1 MTRMTRI
8 RSQMVVP
15 SLTLSEFKTLTG
27 LKKSLAFTRLFKV
40 FRKNYFTSKML
51 LAGFT
56 SASKP
61 LGSMVI
67 FLMADLG
74 LPIVNS

>member
-1 MTRMTRI
+1 MGTN
-8 RSQMVVP
+8 SKSNGS
-15 SLTLSEFKTLTG
+15 SLSNPVRVLNSDRVK
-27 LKKSLAFTRLFKV
+27 KKSLAFTRLFKV

-74 LPIVNS
+74 LPIVNT